1 MNDEVLFK
9 NAPKD
14 SVLFRVSKD
23 NLYVD
28 PDFSFKSM
36 LESTDLLA
44 YYDSVDAV
52 LESKEFKT
60 CLVSNLFRD
69 FLFRFLQVEVSLIFR
84 LMRYI
89 GINWLMLDFQ
99 FPKALLT
106 KSF

>member
-52 LESKEFKT
+52 VESKEFKT
-60 CLVSNLFRD
+60 CLVSIETCLEIF
-69 FLFRFLQVEVSLIFR
+69 FLYFFNVRFMSFGQSFECR
-84 LMRYI
+84 
-89 GINWLMLDFQ
+89 NWC
-99 FPKALLT
+99 
-106 KSF
+106 

>member
-14 SVLFRVSKD
+14 SALFRVGKD

-52 LESKEFKT
+52 VESKEFKT
-60 CLVSNLFRD
+60 CLVSVETFLEIFFLDLFE
-69 FLFRFLQVEVSLIFR
+69 LKCL
-84 LMRYI
+84 
-89 GINWLMLDFQ
+89 
-99 FPKALLT
+99 
-106 KSF
+106 

>member
-14 SVLFRVSKD
+14 SALFRVSKD

-52 LESKEFKT
+52 VESKEFKT
-60 CLVSNLFRD
+60 CLVSIETCL
-69 FLFRFLQVEVSLIFR
+69 EIFF
-84 LMRYI
+84 
-89 GINWLMLDFQ
+89 LDF
-99 FPKALLT
+99 FKL

>member
-9 NAPKD
+9 TAPKD

-52 LESKEFKT
+52 IESKEFKT
-60 CLVSNLFRD
+60 CLVSIETSSEVF
-69 FLFRFLQVEVSLIFR
+69 FLDSFKLKR
-84 LMRYI
+84 L
-89 GINWLMLDFQ
+89 
-99 FPKALLT
+99 
-106 KSF
+106 

>member
-14 SVLFRVSKD
+14 SALFRVSKD

-52 LESKEFKT
+52 VESKEFKT
-60 CLVSNLFRD
+60 CLVSIETCL
-69 FLFRFLQVEVSLIFR
+69 EIFF
-84 LMRYI
+84 
-89 GINWLMLDFQ
+89 LDFV
-99 FPKALLT
+99 KLMCL
-106 KSF
+106 